1 MRRVAALTAVL
12 CVLLAGCTREAR
24 PEGVAESW
32 LRSLNQGAA
41 GRPDRYAPDAF
52 SEQVVPGWRDLDP
65 GQLDTIEVALMA
77 RTDTAADVSFRVVNV
92 DGQATSG
99 TAHLQA
105 DGGSWTIAGVDVSS
119 SDRVVTDTSARGG
132 LPLGWPIAVLAG
144 VVFALLA
151 LGLLTLVRR
160 GATRAQS

>member
-1 MRRVAALTAVL
+1 MRRVASLTAML
-12 CVLLAGCTREAR
+12 CILLAGCTQEAR

-41 GRPDRYAPDAF
+41 GRPDRYAVDAV
-52 SEQVVPGWRDLDP
+52 SEQVVPGWRDLEP
-65 GQLDTIEVALMA
+65 GQLDTIEVALTT
-77 RTDTAADVSFRVVNV
+77 RTDTAADVSFRVVDV
-92 DGQATSG
+92 DGKATAG

-105 DGGSWTIAGVDVSS
+105 DGDSWTIAGVDVST

-132 LPLGWPIAVLAG
+132 LPLGWPIAVLAA
-144 VVFALLA
+144 VVLALLA
-151 LGLLTLVRR
+151 LGLVTLVRN